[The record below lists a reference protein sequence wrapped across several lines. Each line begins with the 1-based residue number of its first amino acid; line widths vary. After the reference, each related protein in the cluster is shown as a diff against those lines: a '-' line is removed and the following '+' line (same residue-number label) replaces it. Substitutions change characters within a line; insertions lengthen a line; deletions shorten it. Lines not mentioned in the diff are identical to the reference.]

1 MASGKTDADLSAKG
15 VPDENHGPVNPLEQ
29 VLLDQIGVVNGVP
42 VGRRDRRLAEAGQID
57 QMNAMGVLEERG
69 DAAQAFAIAAPS
81 MQKHQVMGRRFSDDF
96 VDEAGSAVI
105 EALDV
110 DESTSHG

>member
-1 MASGKTDADLSAKG
+1 
-15 VPDENHGPVNPLEQ
+15 
-29 VLLDQIGVVNGVP
+29 
-42 VGRRDRRLAEAGQID
+42 
-57 QMNAMGVLEERG
+57 MNTMGVLEECG
-69 DAAQAFAIAAPS
+69 DAAQAFTIAAPS
-81 MQKHQVMGRRFSDDF
+81 MQKHQVMGRRFSADF

>member
-1 MASGKTDADLSAKG
+1 M
-15 VPDENHGPVNPLEQ
+15 NPLEQ

-42 VGRRDRRLAEAGQID
+42 VGRRERCLAEAWQID
-57 QMNAMGVLEERG
+57 QMDTMRVLEECG
-69 DAAQAFAIAAPS
+69 DAAQAFTIAAPS
-81 MQKHQVMGRRFSDDF
+81 MQKHQVMGRRLSDDF
-96 VDEAGSAVI
+96 VDEAGSAVL